1 MEGLQEVTCCGME
14 RSASTLTWQMMCNL
28 TGDEVAKTHEYV
40 KGAGKIIYT
49 YRHPVEAYYSLRR
62 CFSQIYPVATAC
74 QLALKAI
81 KLQEGIYE
89 RYKKD
94 AQAGRP
100 VLFLKYE
107 NYYHHPQARLYAI
120 AAFMEVGNDKFD
132 VSQILEATSIQ
143 KNIVNS
149 IGKGNFGNHD
159 TLTGLHG
166 NHIDAKFKGIPG
178 EILRHVAQLLPA
190 DDPLWTDSQIKNVI
204 HAFGYK

>member
-14 RSASTLTWQMMCNL
+14 RSASTLTWQMVRNL
-28 TGDEVAKTHEYV
+28 TEDEVAKTHEYV

-81 KLQEGIYE
+81 KLQEGIYKQ
-89 RYKKD
+89 YKKD
-94 AQAGRP
+94 SQAGRC

-107 NYYHHPQARLYAI
+107 NYYHNPRARLHAI
-120 AAFMEVGNDKFD
+120 VTFMGVENNKINIF
-132 VSQILEATSIQ
+132 QILENTSL
-143 KNIVNS
+143 KRNIAQS
-149 IGKGNFGNHD
+149 AGKGNFGNHD

-166 NHIDAKFKGIPG
+166 NHIDAQFKGIPG
-178 EILRHVAQLLPA
+178 NILHHLQQLLPY
-190 DDPLWTDSQIKNVI
+190 DDPLWSDPQIKNVV
-204 HAFGYK
+204 HTFGYK